1 MRLIHRLCEG
11 LFGRYFAYRTK
22 YVAYFRENAPE
33 RVGWAVASEIARL
46 VFTLA
51 CTILIAL
58 ILWALVLGAWQSGG
72 HLLAL
77 AAFAVGEAEN
87 ADLVASG
94 GVEGNC
100 SAGAP
105 DEIGCVGADYQ
116 D

>member
-1 MRLIHRLCEG
+1 LRLIHRLCEG

-77 AAFAVGEAEN
+77 AAFAVLALYATACAVVATAG
-87 ADLVASG
+87 LVTAISELRSFG
-94 GVEGNC
+94 
-100 SAGAP
+100 
-105 DEIGCVGADYQ
+105 
-116 D
+116 